1 MDIVLSCPESGEL
14 RIGWN
19 GNAVRYLQSID
30 GPAPQVR
37 AGFAGK
43 KWRQFL
49 MWLLYVAGFLILL
62 VIIVKA
68 GARRKDRQLQAYR
81 KEYDELEQKYG
92 YVRARE
98 HCPHRAFTFSQTGIP
113 GVVTMTT
120 KWCKICGKDL
130 GPAHL
135 KESPWGNRW
144 E

>member
-1 MDIVLSCPESGEL
+1 
-14 RIGWN
+14 
-19 GNAVRYLQSID
+19 
-30 GPAPQVR
+30 
-37 AGFAGK
+37 
-43 KWRQFL
+43 

-62 VIIVKA
+62 IIIVKA
-68 GARRKDRQLQAYR
+68 AARRKDRQLQAYR

-92 YVRARE
+92 YIRARE

-135 KESPWGNRW
+135 KESVWGNRW